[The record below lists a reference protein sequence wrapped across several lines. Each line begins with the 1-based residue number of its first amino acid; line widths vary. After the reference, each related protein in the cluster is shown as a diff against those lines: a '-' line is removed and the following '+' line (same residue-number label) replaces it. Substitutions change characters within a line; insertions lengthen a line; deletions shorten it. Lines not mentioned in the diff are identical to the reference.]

1 MHSDTSTLTSPFGTF
16 ELQRFPLRHKETLR
30 AWDAAD
36 EYLLN
41 HLAERNLTEAHSG
54 KVLVVNDS
62 FGALTLALAS
72 LKPVS
77 WGNSW
82 LAHESIRHNAQLNGT
97 DISGV
102 HCLPSITLP
111 KLEPSVV
118 CMKLPHNTCLLE
130 EQLQAIRKL
139 VPAGTMLIAADMAK
153 HIHTSTLELFEK
165 HFGATSTSLA
175 KKKARLIFATVDK
188 TRPAKPSTFPR
199 TIDHNGMKLV
209 NHAGVFSRQ
218 KLDIG
223 TRFFLQHLPEAQQ
236 DGTFVDLGCGNG
248 ALGLHI
254 ARCNSQGRIHFV
266 DESYM
271 SVQSARES
279 WQANGLDDRAQFT
292 ANDCLTGFP
301 ENSVDVV
308 VCNPPFHQGN
318 TVGDHIAWH
327 MFKQAHDALKK
338 GGELRIIG
346 NRHLGYH
353 IKLKRLFGNCQNMAS
368 NKKFVVLSA
377 RKKS

>member
-1 MHSDTSTLTSPFGTF
+1 METLSSSFGNF
-16 ELQRFPLRHKETLR
+16 QLQRVPVRNKETLR

-41 HLAERNLTEAHSG
+41 HFSELGLTSAQAG
-54 KVLVVNDS
+54 QVLVVNDTY
-62 FGALTLALAS
+62 GALTLALAAFH
-72 LKPVS
+72 PVNWS
-77 WGNSW
+77 NSW
-82 LAHESIRHNAQLNGT
+82 LAHEGLRHNARLNST

-102 HCLPSITLP
+102 RCLPSTEGLDFT
-111 KLEPSVV
+111 PSVV

-130 EQLQAIRKL
+130 EQLQAIRKA

-165 HFGATSTSLA
+165 HFGATTTSLA
-175 KKKARLIFATVDK
+175 KKKARLIFSTVDK
-188 TRPAKPSTFPR
+188 TLPEEPSTFPR
-199 TIDHNGMKLV
+199 IIEHKGMHLV

-236 DGTFVDLGCGNG
+236 DATIVDLGCGNG
-248 ALGLHI
+248 ALGVHI
-254 ARCNSQGRIHFV
+254 GQCNSQGHIHFV

-271 SVQSARES
+271 SVKSARES
-279 WQANGLDDRAQFT
+279 WLVNGLDGRAQFT

-301 ENSVDVV
+301 DNSVDIV

-318 TVGDHIAWH
+318 AVGDHIAWQ
-327 MFKQAHDALKK
+327 MFKQSFDVLKK

-353 IKLKRLFGNCQNMAS
+353 IKLKKLFGNCQNVAS
-368 NKKFVVLSA
+368 NNKFVVLSA
-377 RKKS
+377 RKK